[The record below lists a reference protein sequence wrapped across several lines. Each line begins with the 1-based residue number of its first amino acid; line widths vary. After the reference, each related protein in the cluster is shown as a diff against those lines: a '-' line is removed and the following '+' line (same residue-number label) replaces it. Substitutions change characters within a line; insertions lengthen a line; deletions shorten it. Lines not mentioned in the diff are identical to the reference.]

1 MRTRFLSLAASLA
14 LCSLAL
20 PGPARTKEA
29 APLPAE
35 AAAEPVRPALWKVAD
50 EDTTIWLFG
59 TIHVLPEA
67 VDWNS
72 GAVAQALAASDT
84 LVTEVPMD
92 AQARTQAIMMRLSQR
107 EDGKNL
113 RDTLTS
119 EHRTSYEAAL
129 RKLGLP
135 LDAFDRTDSWFAALM
150 LSLLPLQAAG
160 YDLAHGVD
168 TQVSELAK
176 ARGMDHQ
183 ALETPE
189 YQLGQFENLS
199 PETQETYLAEV
210 IEGLP
215 TMEADITEMVGAW
228 RAGKAQKLAQ
238 ILNEQESDPAIREAL
253 LTTRNRNWTAWLEE
267 RLETPGEVF
276 VAVGAGHLAGKDSVQ
291 DLLARE
297 GITAERIQ

>member
-1 MRTRFLSLAASLA
+1 MRTRLLSLTASLA
-14 LCSLAL
+14 LCTLAL
-20 PGPARTKEA
+20 PCSARAEKPASLPVETEA
-29 APLPAE
+29 R
-35 AAAEPVRPALWKVAD
+35 PVRPALWKVAD

-72 GAVAQALAASDT
+72 GAVAQALTASDT

-92 AQARTQAIMMRLSQR
+92 AQAKTQAIMMRLSQR
-107 EDGKNL
+107 EDGKSL
-113 RDTLTS
+113 RDTLS
-119 EHRTSYEAAL
+119 PEHRASYEAAL

-135 LDAFDRTDSWFAALM
+135 LGAFDRTDSWFAALM

-189 YQLGQFENLS
+189 YQLGQFENLP

-228 RAGKAQKLAQ
+228 KAGEAQKLAQ

-276 VAVGAGHLAGKDSVQ
+276 LAVGAGHLAGKDSVQ
-291 DLLARE
+291 ELLARE

>member
-1 MRTRFLSLAASLA
+1 MRTRLLSLPASLA
-14 LCSLAL
+14 LCALAL
-20 PGPARTKEA
+20 PAPIRAEEP

-35 AAAEPVRPALWKVAD
+35 TEVRPVRPALWKVAD

-67 VDWNS
+67 VNWNS
-72 GAVAQALAASDT
+72 GAVAHALAASDT

-92 AQARTQAIMMRLSQR
+92 AQAKTQAIMMRLSQR

-113 RDTLTS
+113 RDTLSS
-119 EHRTSYEAAL
+119 EHRASYEATL
-129 RKLGLP
+129 RKLGFP
-135 LDAFDRTDSWFAALM
+135 VGAFDRTDNWFAALM
-150 LSLLPLQAAG
+150 LSLLPLQIAG
-160 YDLAHGVD
+160 YDLAHGID
-168 TQVSELAK
+168 TQISEIAK
-176 ARGMDHQ
+176 ARGMNHQ

-228 RAGKAQKLAQ
+228 KAGEAQKLAD

-253 LTTRNRNWTAWLEE
+253 LTTRNRNWTVWLEE

-291 DLLARE
+291 EILAHE